1 LILDVR
7 HMMPNILKGRYIRDA
22 VLDQRGAALM
32 IVLIVLVG
40 LTVLGAAG
48 LTMTNVEIRHSEN
61 VEAST
66 EAFYAADAG
75 LQQYLGSSA
84 NGGSPDTFT
93 VGTSTVIVPPTLVSN
108 LLGGQPMY
116 RLRSVATHTAGPGVL
131 TSRAVGALAIYV
143 TSTGTPVT
151 VTAALASGS
160 GLHKNGNAGTISG
173 YDNADASD
181 PYCTEGPGAP
191 VAGVAVPPDGYDQ
204 NGNNPVPEG
213 NPDID
218 DAQSAEDLLNA
229 TTIDW
234 ESLSQNPGADYTVP
248 PDDWPD
254 FSSLPADDWPVIFV
268 DGDVSLEA
276 DQDGRGTIIVTGDI
290 TLNGNFEWDGLLLVG
305 GNMTSNGYNQIEG
318 AAIMGLNI
326 LLGESVAES
335 DIGNGNKLFQF
346 NSCYVKLASEQIGA
360 NSSNTGL
367 ALVPGSWSEEI

>member
-1 LILDVR
+1 
-7 HMMPNILKGRYIRDA
+7 MMPNILKGRYFRDA
-22 VLDQRGAALM
+22 TGNQRGAALM

-48 LTMTNVEIRHSEN
+48 LTMTTVEIRHSEN
-61 VEAST
+61 VQAST

-75 LQQYLGSSA
+75 LQQYMGSNANGSS
-84 NGGSPDTFT
+84 SDTFT
-93 VGTSTVIVPPTLVSN
+93 VGSSIVIVTPTLVSN

-116 RLRSVATHTAGPGVL
+116 RLRSVATHTAGAGVS
-131 TSRAVGALAIYV
+131 TSRAVSALGIYV
-143 TSTGTPVT
+143 TFTGTPVT

-181 PYCTEGPGAP
+181 PFCPEGPGGD
-191 VAGVAVPPDGYDQ
+191 VAGVAVPPNGYDQ

-218 DAQSAEDLLNA
+218 DSQDGEDLLEG
-229 TTIDW
+229 TGIDW
-234 ESLSQNPGADYTVP
+234 EDMIQNPNADYTVP

-254 FSSLPADDWPVIFV
+254 FDELDDDDWPVIFV
-268 DGDVSLEA
+268 EGDVSLEA
-276 DQDGRGTIIVTGDI
+276 DMDGRGTIIITGDV
-290 TLNGNFEWDGLLLVG
+290 TLNGNFEWQGLLLIG

-326 LLGESVAES
+326 LLGESVEES
-335 DIGNGNKLFQF
+335 DIGNGNKLFQY
-346 NSCYVKLASEQIGA
+346 NSCYVKRASEQIGGA
-360 NSSNTGL
+360 SSNNGL
-367 ALVPGSWSEEI
+367 ALVPGSWAEEI